1 MLKTNQLFMQIVE
14 YKT

>member
-1 MLKTNQLFMQIVE
+1 MQIVE